1 MTRRILLV
9 DNHWIPRTY
18 VHSYMAEHPDDP
30 QQSVPTKQ
38 NAVIL
43 MVRQDGFVD
52 AVVELPD
59 ELRPAPDQDPYT
71 IDDLWPGEVSDRI
84 RESLQRTLRE
94 RCSTGDEFEDGSGGG
109 QEILYIPQGRN
120 RVMLIARDLSEQK
133 AALSQARKIAYTDK
147 VTGLP
152 SRALLLHDLHQ
163 VIDVQRLRQGRAAVL
178 CFCASQFDDHGY
190 TLNSLQQDE
199 VLVQLASR
207 LTGRLRGS
215 NVENPE
221 DYERYSIAARTD
233 FRQFCV
239 VLPSIETGEDAESV
253 VMRLVDDLSKPVQ
266 VGARTI
272 SVNINAGVALFPQ
285 DGNDAAALFENA
297 SAAMEDARTDS
308 TTDYKFHSGTV
319 RLRALQRLDLELELR
334 AALDQNLYTLS
345 FLPIV
350 HYKTG
355 STIAMEALL
364 RWPETII
371 GTQSARKVVHV
382 AERTGLILPIGE
394 WVMRHACQQ
403 LSKWRSAGH
412 SSVRLTINLSAQE
425 LISDDIVSRLSR
437 ILDEEGIAPADVD
450 LEIKEHILFREALR
464 DFSTCRALRD
474 LGVRIVVDD
483 YGLGTCSLAHLS
495 RSPVSALKIDNSIV
509 ADVGT
514 DERSLAAC
522 AGAIALARE
531 LGLDV
536 MAEGIENQEQARIMA
551 AHGCELM
558 QGFLFGSP
566 MTEADTIRRLDAD
579 AAGTNS
585 IEGLS

>member
-1 MTRRILLV
+1 
-9 DNHWIPRTY
+9 
-18 VHSYMAEHPDDP
+18 MAERPDDP
-30 QQSVPTKQ
+30 QQSLPAKQ
-38 NAVIL
+38 DAIIL
-43 MVRQDGFVD
+43 IVRQDGFID
-52 AVVELPD
+52 AVVELPESQRKD
-59 ELRPAPDQDPYT
+59 PDQDPYT
-71 IDDLWPGEVSDRI
+71 VDDLWPGDVADRI
-84 RESLQRTLRE
+84 RESLQRTLRD
-94 RCSTGDEFEDGSGGG
+94 RFTTGDDIEDGSGGG

-120 RVMLIARDLSEQK
+120 RVMMIARDLSAQK

-152 SRALLLHDLHQ
+152 SRALLLHELHQ

-178 CFCASQFDDHGY
+178 CLCAGQFDDHGY

-207 LTGRLRGS
+207 LTGHLRGS
-215 NVENPE
+215 NVDNPD

-253 VMRLVDDLSKPVQ
+253 VARLVDDLSKPVQ

-297 SAAMEDARTDS
+297 SAAMEDARTDT

-334 AALDQNLYTLS
+334 AALDQELYTLN

-350 HYKTG
+350 HYESG
-355 STIAMEALL
+355 DTIAMEALL
-364 RWPETII
+364 RWPETVI

-403 LSKWRSAGH
+403 LHRWQKAGH
-412 SSVRLTINLSAQE
+412 SSMRLAINLSAQE
-425 LISDDIVSRLSR
+425 LISDDIVGRLAR
-437 ILDEEGIAPADVD
+437 ILDDEKIAPSDVD

-464 DFSTCRALRD
+464 DFETCRALED

-509 ADVGT
+509 ADVAT

-536 MAEGIENQEQARIMA
+536 MAEGVESEDQARILA
-551 AHGCELM
+551 ERGCELM
-558 QGFLFGSP
+558 QGFLYGSP
-566 MTEADTIRRLDAD
+566 MTEDETMAKLDSD
-579 AAGTNS
+579 AAGPTNY
-585 IEGLS
+585 ETLR

>member
-1 MTRRILLV
+1 
-9 DNHWIPRTY
+9 
-18 VHSYMAEHPDDP
+18 MAERPDDP
-30 QQSVPTKQ
+30 QQSLPTKQ
-38 NAVIL
+38 DAIIL
-43 MVRQDGFVD
+43 IVRQDGYID
-52 AVVELPD
+52 SIVELPESERKD
-59 ELRPAPDQDPYT
+59 PDQDPYT
-71 IDDLWPGEVSDRI
+71 IDDLWPADVAERI
-84 RESLQRTLRE
+84 RESLQRTLRD
-94 RCSTGDEFEDGSGGG
+94 RFTTGDDIEDGSGGG

-120 RVMLIARDLSEQK
+120 RVMMIARDLTTQK

-152 SRALLLHDLHQ
+152 SRALLLHELHQ

-178 CFCASQFDDHGY
+178 CLCASQFDDHGY

-207 LTGRLRGS
+207 LTGHLRGS
-215 NVENPE
+215 NQENPE

-253 VMRLVDDLSKPVQ
+253 ITRLVDDLSKPVQ

-319 RLRALQRLDLELELR
+319 RLRALQRLDLEVELR
-334 AALDQNLYTLS
+334 SALDQNMYTLN

-350 HYKTG
+350 HYESGETL
-355 STIAMEALL
+355 AMEALL

-403 LSKWRSAGH
+403 LKRWREAGH
-412 SSVRLTINLSAQE
+412 SAVRLSINLSAQE
-425 LISDDIVSRLSR
+425 LISDDIVGRLAR
-437 ILDEEGIAPADVD
+437 ILDEEGIEPAEVD

-464 DFSTCRALRD
+464 DFSTCRALQD

-509 ADVGT
+509 ADVAS

-536 MAEGIENQEQARIMA
+536 MAEGVETAEQARIMA
-551 AHGCELM
+551 EHGCELM

-566 MTEADTIRRLDAD
+566 MTEDETARKLDLDAADTTNVKRLR
-579 AAGTNS
+579 
-585 IEGLS
+585 

>member
-1 MTRRILLV
+1 
-9 DNHWIPRTY
+9 
-18 VHSYMAEHPDDP
+18 MAERPDDP
-30 QQSVPTKQ
+30 LQSLPNKQ
-38 NAVIL
+38 DALIL
-43 MVRQDGFVD
+43 VVRQNGIIES
-52 AVVELPD
+52 VVELPD
-59 ELRPAPDQDPYT
+59 SLRARSEQEPTT
-71 IDDLWPGEVSDRI
+71 IDDLWPEDVTARI
-84 RESLQRTLRE
+84 RESLRRTLRS
-94 RCSTGDEFEDGSGGG
+94 RRSTGDDIEDETGVG
-109 QEILYIPQGRN
+109 QEIIYVPQGRN
-120 RVMLIARDLSEQK
+120 RILMIARDLSAQK
-133 AALSQARKIAYTDK
+133 AALSQARKLAYTDK

-152 SRALLLHDLHQ
+152 SRALLLHELHQ

-178 CFCASQFDDHGY
+178 CFCAGQFDDHGY

-207 LTGRLRGS
+207 LTTHLRGS
-215 NVENPE
+215 NVDDPE

-253 VMRLVDDLSKPVQ
+253 VARLVEDLSKPVQ

-272 SVNINAGVALFPQ
+272 SVNINGGVALFPQ

-297 SAAMEDARTDS
+297 CAAMEDARSDT

-334 AALDQNLYTLS
+334 AALDQQLYSLN
-345 FLPIV
+345 FLPTV
-350 HYKTG
+350 DYASG
-355 STIAMEALL
+355 STITLEALL

-403 LSKWRSAGH
+403 LGRWRKAGH
-412 SSVRLTINLSAQE
+412 SEVRLAINLSAQE
-425 LISDDIVSRLSR
+425 LISDDLADRLAR
-437 ILDEEGIAPADVD
+437 ILDEEGIQPADVD

-464 DFSTCRALRD
+464 DFATCRALHD

-495 RSPVSALKIDNSIV
+495 RAPVSALKIDNSIV
-509 ADVGT
+509 ADVASN
-514 DERSLAAC
+514 ENSLAAC
-522 AGAIALARE
+522 AGAIALAGE

-536 MAEGIENQEQARIMA
+536 MAEGVETERQAKIMA
-551 AHGCELM
+551 ERGCELM
-558 QGFLFGSP
+558 QGFLFGMP
-566 MTEADTIRRLDAD
+566 MTEDETLRRLDAD
-579 AAGTNS
+579 AADRTS
-585 IEGLS
+585 RERLP